1 MKKARRAVAIAAAL
15 VLALSLAGC
24 GTMMEDSVQALV
36 QGNLDEIYLGKYNED
51 FLQLVDITEAEAEQN
66 YLDGLE
72 VEAQYF
78 AALFSIDYMTEELT
92 AEIVD
97 LYKEI
102 YSHSRY
108 EVGEATKVDDDTYG
122 VPVTVYPID
131 VLQLAMDNLEAA
143 ATELQSQYTDEQ
155 IQAIINED
163 EAALQAYDADWAQM
177 CIGLVREQ
185 LPNLGY
191 LDAEEMVVQVTQ
203 DESDGLWVIADNDFQ
218 RIDNLMIYYPGT

>member
-108 EVGEATKVDDDTYG
+108 EVGETTKVDDDTYG

-218 RIDNLMIYYPGT
+218 RIDNLMIYYPST